1 MNGDGTAS
9 QTSYGAELIRKG
21 IHLFSLSIPVIY
33 SFLSK
38 DTALSILIPLTV
50 FFVANDLARLYVRP
64 VGRFYERVFGAI
76 LRSHERNDRG
86 RRLTGASYVLISAAL
101 CVWLFPKVIF
111 LTAFAILIVSDSAAA
126 LVGRRFGRRPFLAK
140 SLEGTTAF
148 FVSALIVVG
157 LAPKVIYSPTEYFIG
172 ALAALLGAVVEAAP
186 QAVDDNLAIPL
197 AIGTFL
203 WLLYALFLPGVNVYA
218 LDLLR

>member
-1 MNGDGTAS
+1 MNGESAAH
-9 QTSYGAELIRKG
+9 QTSYGAEVVRKG

-33 SFLSK
+33 YFLSK
-38 DTALSILIPLTV
+38 ETALAILLPVTA
-50 FFVANDLARLYVRP
+50 FFVANDLARLYVKP
-64 VGRFYERVFGAI
+64 VGRIYERIFGSI
-76 LRSHERNDRG
+76 MRSHERNNRG

-126 LVGRRFGRRPFLAK
+126 LVGRRLGRRPFLAK

-148 FVSALIVVG
+148 FVTALIVVG
-157 LAPKVIYSPTEYFIG
+157 LAPKVLYSPAEYLIG

-197 AIGTFL
+197 ATGSFL
-203 WLLYALFLPGVNVYA
+203 WLLYAVFLPGVNVYA
-218 LDLLR
+218 LDVIR

>member
-1 MNGDGTAS
+1 MNGESAAS
-9 QTSYGAELIRKG
+9 QTSYGAEVVRKG

-33 SFLSK
+33 YFLSK
-38 DTALSILIPLTV
+38 ETALSILLPLAV
-50 FFVANDLARLYVRP
+50 FFVANDLARLYVKP
-64 VGRFYERVFGAI
+64 LGRFYEKLFGAI

-126 LVGRRFGRRPFLAK
+126 LIGRRLGRRPFLAK

-157 LAPKVIYSPTEYFIG
+157 LAPKVIYSPGEYLIG

-203 WLLYALFLPGVNVYA
+203 WLLYAVFLPGVNVYA
-218 LDLLR
+218 LDVLR

>member
-1 MNGDGTAS
+1 MNGESVAH
-9 QTSYGAELIRKG
+9 QTTYGAEVVRKG
-21 IHLFSLSIPVIY
+21 IHLFSLSIPVVY
-33 SFLSK
+33 YFLSK
-38 DTALSILIPLTV
+38 TAALTILVPMTV
-50 FFVANDLARLYVRP
+50 LVVANDLARLYLPP
-64 VGRFYERVFGAI
+64 VGRFYEQIFSSI
-76 LRSHERNDRG
+76 LRSHERNDHG

-126 LVGRRFGRRPFLAK
+126 LVGRRMGRRPFLAK

-157 LAPKVIYSPTEYFIG
+157 LAPKLVYSPAEYAIG
-172 ALAALLGAVVEAAP
+172 AAAALLGAIVEAAP

-197 AIGTFL
+197 AIGTAL

-218 LDLLR
+218 LDALR

>member
-1 MNGDGTAS
+1 MNGDTAAS
-9 QTSYGAELIRKG
+9 QTYGAEVIRKG
-21 IHLFSLSIPVIY
+21 IHLFSLSIPIVY
-33 SFLSK
+33 YFLSK
-38 DTALSILIPLTV
+38 ETALAILIPLTV
-50 FFVANDLARLYVRP
+50 FFIANDLARLYVKP
-64 VGRFYERVFGAI
+64 FGRFYERLFSSI

-86 RRLTGASYVLISAAL
+86 RRLTGASYVLISATL

-126 LVGRRFGRRPFLAK
+126 LVGRRLGRRPFLAK

-157 LAPKVIYSPTEYFIG
+157 LAPKVTYGLAEYLIG
-172 ALAALLGAVVEAAP
+172 AVAALLGAVVEAAP

-197 AIGTFL
+197 AIGTLL
-203 WLLYALFLPGVNVYA
+203 WLLYAVFLPGVNAYA
-218 LDLLR
+218 LDVLR

>member
-1 MNGDGTAS
+1 MNGDRAAS
-9 QTSYGAELIRKG
+9 QSYGVEVIRKG

-38 DTALSILIPLTV
+38 ETALTILVPLTA
-50 FFVANDLARLYVRP
+50 FFVANDLARLYVKP
-64 VGRFYERVFGAI
+64 FGKLYERFFGFL
-76 LRSHERNDRG
+76 LRTHERNDRG
-86 RRLTGASYVLISAAL
+86 RRLTGASYVLISATI

-126 LVGRRFGRRPFLAK
+126 LVGRRLGRRPFLAK
-140 SLEGTTAF
+140 TLEGTTAF

-157 LAPKVIYSPTEYFIG
+157 LAPKVVYSPAEYVIG
-172 ALAALLGAVVEAAP
+172 AFAALLGAVVEAAP

-203 WLLYALFLPGVNVYA
+203 WLLYAVCLPGVNAYA
-218 LDLLR
+218 LDALH

>member
-1 MNGDGTAS
+1 MNGESAAH
-9 QTSYGAELIRKG
+9 QTSYGAEVVRKG

-33 SFLSK
+33 YFLSK
-38 DTALSILIPLTV
+38 STALSILVPLTALV
-50 FFVANDLARLYVRP
+50 VANDLARLFIAP
-64 VGRFYERVFGAI
+64 LGRFYEEIFGAI
-76 LRSHERNDRG
+76 MRSHERNDRG
-86 RRLTGASYVLISAAL
+86 RRLTGASYVLISASL

-126 LVGRRFGRRPFLAK
+126 LVGRRLGRRPFLAK

-157 LAPKVIYSPTEYFIG
+157 IAPKIVFSPAEYAIG
-172 ALAALLGAVVEAAP
+172 AFAALLGAVVEAAP

-203 WLLYALFLPGVNVYA
+203 WLLYALFLPGVDVYA
-218 LDLLR
+218 LDIIR

>member
-1 MNGDGTAS
+1 MNGDTAAS
-9 QTSYGAELIRKG
+9 QTYGAEVIRKG
-21 IHLFSLSIPVIY
+21 IHLFSLSIPIVY
-33 SFLSK
+33 YFLSK
-38 DTALSILIPLTV
+38 ETALAILIPLTV
-50 FFVANDLARLYVRP
+50 FFVANDLARLYVKP
-64 VGRFYERVFGAI
+64 FGRFYERLFGSI

-126 LVGRRFGRRPFLAK
+126 LVGRRLGRRPFLAK

-157 LAPKVIYSPTEYFIG
+157 LAPKVTYGLAEYLIG
-172 ALAALLGAVVEAAP
+172 AVAALLGAVVEAAP

-203 WLLYALFLPGVNVYA
+203 WLLYAVFLPGVNVYA
-218 LDLLR
+218 LDVLR

>member
-1 MNGDGTAS
+1 MNGDTAGS
-9 QTSYGAELIRKG
+9 QTYGAEVIRKG
-21 IHLFSLSIPVIY
+21 IHLFSLSIPIIY
-33 SFLSK
+33 YFLSK
-38 DTALSILIPLTV
+38 ETALTILFPLTV
-50 FFVANDLARLYVRP
+50 FFVANDLARLHVKP
-64 VGRFYERVFGAI
+64 FGRFYERLFGSI

-86 RRLTGASYVLISAAL
+86 RRLTGASYVLISATL

-126 LVGRRFGRRPFLAK
+126 LVGRRLGRRPFLAK

-157 LAPKVIYSPTEYFIG
+157 LAPKVTYSLAEYLIG
-172 ALAALLGAVVEAAP
+172 AVAALLGAVVEAAP

-203 WLLYALFLPGVNVYA
+203 WLLYAMFLPGVNVYA
-218 LDLLR
+218 LDVLR

>member
-1 MNGDGTAS
+1 MNGENAAS
-9 QTSYGAELIRKG
+9 QTSYGAEVVRKG

-33 SFLSK
+33 YFLAK
-38 DTALSILIPLTV
+38 ETALSILLPLTV
-50 FFVANDLARLYVRP
+50 FFVANDLARLYLKP
-64 VGRFYERVFGAI
+64 FGRFYEKIFGSI

-86 RRLTGASYVLISAAL
+86 RRLTGASYVLISATL

-126 LVGRRFGRRPFLAK
+126 LVGRRMGRRPFLAK

-157 LAPKVIYSPTEYFIG
+157 LAPKVAFTPGEYLIG

-203 WLLYALFLPGVNVYA
+203 WLLYAVFLPGVNVYA
-218 LDLLR
+218 LDVLR

>member
-9 QTSYGAELIRKG
+9 QTSYGAELVRKG

-50 FFVANDLARLYVRP
+50 FFVANDLARLYIRP

-218 LDLLR
+218 LDLVR

>member
-1 MNGDGTAS
+1 MNGDRAAS
-9 QTSYGAELIRKG
+9 QSYGVEVLRKG

-38 DTALSILIPLTV
+38 ETALTILVPLTA
-50 FFVANDLARLYVRP
+50 FFVANDLARLYVKP
-64 VGRFYERVFGAI
+64 FGKLYERFFGFL
-76 LRSHERNDRG
+76 LRTHERNDRG
-86 RRLTGASYVLISAAL
+86 RRLTGASYVLISATI

-126 LVGRRFGRRPFLAK
+126 LVGRRLGRRPFLAK

-148 FVSALIVVG
+148 FVSALIVIG
-157 LAPKVIYSPTEYFIG
+157 LAPKVVYSPAEYVIG
-172 ALAALLGAVVEAAP
+172 AFAALLGAVVEAAP

-203 WLLYALFLPGVNVYA
+203 WLLYAVVLPGVNVYA
-218 LDLLR
+218 LDVLH

>member
-1 MNGDGTAS
+1 MNGDTAAS
-9 QTSYGAELIRKG
+9 QTYGAEVIRKG
-21 IHLFSLSIPVIY
+21 IHLFSLSIPIVY
-33 SFLSK
+33 YFLSK
-38 DTALSILIPLTV
+38 ETALAILIPLTV
-50 FFVANDLARLYVRP
+50 FFIANDLARLYVKP
-64 VGRFYERVFGAI
+64 FGRFYERLFGSI

-126 LVGRRFGRRPFLAK
+126 LVGRRLGRRPFLAK

-157 LAPKVIYSPTEYFIG
+157 LAPKVTYGLAEYLIG
-172 ALAALLGAVVEAAP
+172 AVAALLGAVVEAAP

-203 WLLYALFLPGVNVYA
+203 WLLYAVFLPGVNVYA
-218 LDLLR
+218 LDVLR

>member
-1 MNGDGTAS
+1 MNGDSAAS
-9 QTSYGAELIRKG
+9 QTSYGAEVVRKG
-21 IHLFSLSIPVIY
+21 IHLFSLSIPIVY
-33 SFLSK
+33 YFLSK
-38 DTALSILIPLTV
+38 ETALTILLPLTA
-50 FFVANDLARLYVRP
+50 FFVANDLARLYVKP
-64 VGRFYERVFGAI
+64 FGRFYEALFGSI

-86 RRLTGASYVLISAAL
+86 RRLTGASYVLISATL

-111 LTAFAILIVSDSAAA
+111 LAAFAILIVSDSAAA
-126 LVGRRFGRRPFLAK
+126 LVGRRLGRRPFLAK

-157 LAPKVIYSPTEYFIG
+157 LAPKVIYSPTEYLIG
-172 ALAALLGAVVEAAP
+172 AVAALLGAVVEAAP

-203 WLLYALFLPGVNVYA
+203 WLLYAVFLPGVNIYA
-218 LDLLR
+218 LDVPR

>member
-1 MNGDGTAS
+1 MNGDRAAS
-9 QTSYGAELIRKG
+9 QSYGVEVIRKG

-38 DTALSILIPLTV
+38 ETALTILVPLTA
-50 FFVANDLARLYVRP
+50 FFVANDLARLYVKP
-64 VGRFYERVFGAI
+64 FGKLYERFFGFL
-76 LRSHERNDRG
+76 LRTHERNDRG
-86 RRLTGASYVLISAAL
+86 RRLTGASYVLISATI

-126 LVGRRFGRRPFLAK
+126 LVGRRLGRRPFLAK

-148 FVSALIVVG
+148 FVSALIVIG
-157 LAPKVIYSPTEYFIG
+157 LAPKVVYSPAEYVIG
-172 ALAALLGAVVEAAP
+172 AFAALLGAVVEAAP

-203 WLLYALFLPGVNVYA
+203 WLLYAVVLPGVNVYA
-218 LDLLR
+218 LDVLH

>member
-1 MNGDGTAS
+1 MNGDTAAS
-9 QTSYGAELIRKG
+9 QTYGAEVIRKG
-21 IHLFSLSIPVIY
+21 IHLFSLSIPIVY
-33 SFLSK
+33 YFLSK
-38 DTALSILIPLTV
+38 ETALTILIPLTV
-50 FFVANDLARLYVRP
+50 FFIATDLARLYVKP
-64 VGRFYERVFGAI
+64 FGRFYERLFGSI

-126 LVGRRFGRRPFLAK
+126 LVGRRLGRRPFLAK

-157 LAPKVIYSPTEYFIG
+157 LAPKVTYGLEEYLIG
-172 ALAALLGAVVEAAP
+172 AVAALLGAVVEAAP

-203 WLLYALFLPGVNVYA
+203 WLLYAVFLPGVNVYA
-218 LDLLR
+218 LDVLR

>member
-1 MNGDGTAS
+1 MNGDSAAS
-9 QTSYGAELIRKG
+9 QTYGAEVIRKG

-33 SFLSK
+33 NFLSK
-38 DTALSILIPLTV
+38 ETALSILLPLTIL
-50 FFVANDLARLYVRP
+50 FVANDLARLYLKP
-64 VGRFYERVFGAI
+64 FGRFYERLFGPL

-157 LAPKVIYSPTEYFIG
+157 LAPKVLYSPAEYLIG
-172 ALAALLGAVVEAAP
+172 AFAALLGAVVEAAP

-203 WLLYALFLPGVNVYA
+203 WLLYAVFLPGANVYA
-218 LDLLR
+218 LDALR